1 MKPTVAIVACVA
13 AVLVLLVLLG
23 ELAPL
28 PAVMAFGA
36 VGVVHLAIA
45 RIDRQEPPEVMAEP
59 VVREPS
65 LLAPLHQVVATLP
78 DPAVVV
84 DADGAVVTCNDQAT
98 SMLGALRIG
107 QKISGTVRAPVFL
120 ETLDAVTRTGE
131 TARVDYEQR
140 VPIERRFEVYMARL
154 PEEASTGVSQHDAPA
169 VLLIMR
175 DLTQQERVE
184 RMRADFV
191 AYASHELRTPLSA
204 LLGFIE
210 TLQGAA
216 KDDARAREEFLE
228 LMRVQ
233 ANRMTRLIGDLL
245 SLSRIELN
253 AHVRPDSVIELE
265 QAVGH
270 VLEYLAPLADESGI
284 DVTTDFQLEAPRIL
298 GDWDELV
305 QVVQNLIDNAMNYGQ
320 SGERVEVTICPG
332 PDTIEGEPSV
342 DLKVRDFG
350 PGIPPEHLPRLTER
364 FYRVDAAQSRKKG
377 GTGLGLAI
385 VKHIVNRHR
394 GRLLIDSELG
404 QGSLFTVRL
413 PLAAPDAET
422 VSTSQQ

>member
-1 MKPTVAIVACVA
+1 MKPTVVILVCVA
-13 AVLVLLVLLG
+13 AMLTLLVLVG

-28 PAVMAFGA
+28 TAAIALGA
-36 VGVVHLAIA
+36 VLVVYLATTG
-45 RIDRQEPPEVMAEP
+45 IDRGQPPETMPQPADQRPSQLEP
-59 VVREPS
+59 LR
-65 LLAPLHQVVATLP
+65 QMVATLP

-84 DADGAVVTCNDQAT
+84 DSEGAVVTCNELAT
-98 SMLGALRIG
+98 AMLGALRVG
-107 QKISGTVRAPVFL
+107 QKLSGTVRAPVFL
-120 ETLDAVTRTGE
+120 ETLDTVIRTGE

-154 PEEASTGVSQHDAPA
+154 PENAAPGLAQGKLPA

-253 AHVRPDSVIELE
+253 AHVRPDKVVELE

-270 VLEYLAPLADESGI
+270 VLEYLAPLADENGI
-284 DVTTDFQLEAPRIL
+284 EVVTDFRLADSRVL

-305 QVVQNLIDNAMNYGQ
+305 QVVQNLIDNAINYGQ
-320 SGERVEVTICPG
+320 SGERVEVTICEG
-332 PDTIEGEPSV
+332 PDSVEGDASV
-342 DLKVRDFG
+342 DLMVRDFG
-350 PGIPPEHLPRLTER
+350 PGIAPEHLPRLTER

-394 GRLLIDSELG
+394 GRLLIDSDLG
-404 QGSLFTVRL
+404 EGSTFTVRL
-413 PLAAPDAET
+413 PLAGRAVDTEP
-422 VSTSQQ
+422 S

>member
-1 MKPTVAIVACVA
+1 MKSTVAIVGVVA
-13 AVLVLLVLLG
+13 GVFGLLVVID

-28 PAVMAFGA
+28 TAVMACAA
-36 VGVVHLAIA
+36 VVVVHFVIA
-45 RIDRQEPPEVMAEP
+45 GIERRAPPETMAEP
-59 VVREPS
+59 VDLEPS
-65 LLAPLHQVVATLP
+65 PLAPLHLVVATLP

-84 DADGAVVTCNDQAT
+84 DAEGAVVTCNDQAT
-98 SMLGALRIG
+98 VMLGALRVG
-107 QKISGTVRAPVFL
+107 QKISGAVRAPVFL
-120 ETLDAVTRTGE
+120 EALDNVILTGE

-154 PEEASTGVSQHDAPA
+154 PEDTLPGESRHSMPA

-253 AHVRPDSVIELE
+253 AHIRPDKVVELE

-284 DVTTDFQLEAPRIL
+284 EVITDFQLDASRIL

-320 SGERVEVTICPG
+320 TGERVEVTISQG
-332 PDTIEGEPSV
+332 PDTVDGEACV

-350 PGIPPEHLPRLTER
+350 PGIAPEHLPRLTER

-394 GRLLIDSELG
+394 GKLLIDSELG
-404 QGSLFTVRL
+404 KGSEFVVRL
-413 PLAAPDAET
+413 PLMAPDGEAEP
-422 VSTSQQ
+422 S

>member
-1 MKPTVAIVACVA
+1 MWSRHCRTPQWWSTAKA
-13 AVLVLLVLLG
+13 
-23 ELAPL
+23 
-28 PAVMAFGA
+28 
-36 VGVVHLAIA
+36 
-45 RIDRQEPPEVMAEP
+45 
-59 VVREPS
+59 PS
-65 LLAPLHQVVATLP
+65 LHATNRRPACWEPLRA
-78 DPAVVV
+78 
-84 DADGAVVTCNDQAT
+84 
-98 SMLGALRIG
+98 G
-107 QKISGTVRAPVFL
+107 QQLSGTVRAPLFL
-120 ETLDAVTRTGE
+120 ETLDTVIRTGE

-154 PEEASTGVSQHDAPA
+154 PESATPGLPQSKLPA
-169 VLLIMR
+169 ILLTMR

-253 AHVRPDSVIELE
+253 AHVRPDKIVELE
-265 QAVGH
+265 KAVGH
-270 VLEYLAPLADESGI
+270 VLEYLAPLADESELEM
-284 DVTTDFQLEAPRIL
+284 VTDFQLAQSRVL
-298 GDWDELV
+298 GDWDEIV
-305 QVVQNLIDNAMNYGQ
+305 QVVQNLIDNAINYGQ
-320 SGERVEVTICPG
+320 SGERVEVTVCKG
-332 PDTIEGEPSV
+332 PDTVEGDASV
-342 DLKVRDFG
+342 DLTVRDFG

-394 GRLLIDSELG
+394 GRLLIESHLG
-404 QGSLFTVRL
+404 QGSTFTVRL
-413 PLAAPDAET
+413 PLAGPE
-422 VSTSQQ
+422 VSAGN